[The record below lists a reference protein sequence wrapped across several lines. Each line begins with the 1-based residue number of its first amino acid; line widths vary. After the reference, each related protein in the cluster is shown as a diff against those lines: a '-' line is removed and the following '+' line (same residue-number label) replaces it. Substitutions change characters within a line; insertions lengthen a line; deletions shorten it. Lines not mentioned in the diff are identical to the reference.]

1 MKNWNWKVWLA
12 AGVIGLLVG
21 IALTYPL
28 ALLAVGACALAWR
41 LNRKLW
47 WLPAA
52 LGLVC
57 AWVLANAAA
66 GAAALP
72 RCNLDGCIIPHS
84 PPVTPVVWASL
95 KPASMPDRAGRMG
108 LLLGVLGGLALA
120 WHRRSAVLGKHGPG
134 KVQGRPAVEGGWADD
149 AEAGKVCRF
158 GPPKPGDGGLILG
171 ALPGAGL
178 LGSVGPGRM
187 VRFVPGGEAGH
198 AAVFGASGSG
208 KTWGFVL
215 PNIVSAAR
223 ERISMVV
230 TDPKGELVA
239 GKYNKNKEYEPGAAA
254 WLDKQGYRVLVLNFE
269 NPSAGSH
276 RWNPLMECH
285 DDPEFRALC
294 DAMITSVGPSS
305 AAFWEAGE
313 KSLFTAVLGLVRFAP
328 GIPGEAEIWDEHRH
342 LYGAMSVLAWPEDRL
357 DEAFE
362 IAYREKKCLSDYFY
376 MRWAAARGPKLPNFR
391 QGVSSKLAPLTDGP
405 LAMVTAA
412 SDFTLESIG
421 QGDRPTALFVILP
434 TEGNLRPILTAFYFF
449 LFRRLREV
457 AKRNFGRLPIP
468 VRFLMDEFAN
478 IGRIPD
484 FEKRIA
490 FDRSYG
496 MNYVCIMQALSQFT
510 DLYGANEAQTILA
523 NMDVQLALRV
533 NDTKTANYFS
543 HQLGEARVW
552 DTTERKDV
560 THPWNRLEIPKKTE
574 STKRM
579 ALMEPWQFRELPKYT
594 AVALAPTIR
603 PMYLKT
609 VAFDA
614 MPEYREIPKDPVK
627 VSAFAPP
634 VPPGVPPVPP
644 IPKAKEKDKAGSP
657 QADGGSQAGSGG
669 DAGSDQG
676 GGGRKEHRSDGGA
689 FARSLIDQLK
699 QMKLP
704 DLDESRD
711 GEKES

>member
-1 MKNWNWKVWLA
+1 MKNWKTWLIIGA
-12 AGVIGLLVG
+12 IGLLAGV
-21 IALTYPL
+21 AFVETYPL
-28 ALLAVGACALAWR
+28 ALLTAGACGLAWK

-52 LGLVC
+52 LALACG
-57 AWVLANAAA
+57 WVLANAAA
-66 GAAALP
+66 GVAALP
-72 RCNLDGCIIPHS
+72 RCNLSGCTFPEA
-84 PPVTPVVWASL
+84 P
-95 KPASMPDRAGRMG
+95 PASAAAWVSLGPANAVDKAGRTG
-108 LLLGVLGGLALA
+108 LVLGILGGLALA
-120 WHRRSAVLGKHGPG
+120 WHRRSAALGKHGPG
-134 KVQGRPAVEGGWADD
+134 KVQGRPVVEGGWADD

-171 ALPGAGL
+171 ALPGGGL
-178 LGSVGPGRM
+178 LGSLGPGRM

-215 PNIVSAAR
+215 PNIVSAAK
-223 ERISMVV
+223 ERISIVV

-239 GKYNKNKEYEPGAAA
+239 GKYNRQGQYEPGAAA
-254 WLDKQGYRVLVLNFE
+254 WLAEQGYRVLVLNFE
-269 NPSAGSH
+269 NPAAGSH
-276 RWNPLMECH
+276 RWNPLMECR

-294 DAMITSVGPSS
+294 DAMIGSVGQSS

-313 KSLFTAVLGLVRFAP
+313 RSLFTAVCGLVRFAP
-328 GIPGEAEIWDEHRH
+328 GIPGEAEIKDEHRH

-391 QGVSSKLAPLTDGP
+391 QGVAAKLAALTDGP

-421 QGDRPTALFVILP
+421 EGDRPTALFVILP
-434 TEGNLRPILTAFYFF
+434 TEGDLRPILTAFYFF

-457 AKRNFGRLPIP
+457 AKRNYGRLPIP

-496 MNYVCIMQALSQFT
+496 LNYVCIMQALSQFV

-574 STKRM
+574 STKKM

-594 AVALAPTIR
+594 AVALAPTVR

-609 VAFDA
+609 VPFDA

-634 VPPGVPPVPP
+634 VPKGVPPVPP
-644 IPKAKEKDKAGSP
+644 IPKAKEKDKPGST
-657 QADGGSQAGSGG
+657 QTEGTQTGGGQSGG
-669 DAGSDQG
+669 ETQG
-676 GGGRKEHRSDGGA
+676 GGSRSGGPAIDVQKLFQRRPPEPDKEEG
-689 FARSLIDQLK
+689 
-699 QMKLP
+699 
-704 DLDESRD
+704 
-711 GEKES
+711 